1 MFVYRIQTLDLRLP
15 NHSPVMLRWMI
26 LQNFPLGSD
35 ISPGRE
41 KPTAG
46 ADVLAARRG
55 TAACCR
61 ARLHAQFKPFRLIF
75 IYVLFHKGY
84 VITRSFPHKS
94 HALIGWLSQV
104 MLNPHLFV
112 GTISILM
119 ISIAILIDQL
129 LFTRKLTN
137 FDGQICHWPRWPLR
151 GGTDKFFR
159 LTRNWSTWRPIAIIQ
174 WAHVPTKMENT
185 NKTLGFSEEL
195 SHNQSF

>member
-1 MFVYRIQTLDLRLP
+1 MTGWVGYLEDHPTYRNFLVIGVISHFFIYLFSLIYLSIYLFIYIYIYSFVCLFIYLFICRYIYIYIFVYRIQTLDLRLP

-94 HALIGWLSQV
+94 HALIG
-104 MLNPHLFV
+104 
-112 GTISILM
+112 
-119 ISIAILIDQL
+119 
-129 LFTRKLTN
+129 
-137 FDGQICHWPRWPLR
+137 
-151 GGTDKFFR
+151 
-159 LTRNWSTWRPIAIIQ
+159 
-174 WAHVPTKMENT
+174 
-185 NKTLGFSEEL
+185 
-195 SHNQSF
+195 

>member
-1 MFVYRIQTLDLRLP
+1 MTGWVGYLEDHPTYRNFLVIGVISHFFIYLFSLIYLFICLFIFIFINLFVYLFIYLYAEYIYMFVYRIQTLDLRLP

-94 HALIGWLSQV
+94 HALIG
-104 MLNPHLFV
+104 
-112 GTISILM
+112 
-119 ISIAILIDQL
+119 
-129 LFTRKLTN
+129 
-137 FDGQICHWPRWPLR
+137 
-151 GGTDKFFR
+151 
-159 LTRNWSTWRPIAIIQ
+159 
-174 WAHVPTKMENT
+174 
-185 NKTLGFSEEL
+185 
-195 SHNQSF
+195 